1 MKADAASVV
10 VVLSPFLT
18 VEEAFQWAT
27 AAKSWDKGVR
37 LALGPVPMVGVDDSY
52 PKDVKGNPV
61 APAKFVIR
69 AEKCPNRLGV
79 EMVLQHFQGGV
90 TPFAGI
96 GATTAVVFVG
106 GYPEPVTAEALT
118 GVVLPDLLV
127 VQDLFTS
134 PLAKAAK
141 YLLPGTSNF
150 EKDGTFL
157 NHAGYAQTFA
167 RAANPPKE
175 VRSELQVACD
185 LAGKRGLAQASAV
198 RKELAKTFPALAAL
212 AEPKAAAKGAARLE
226 LQTV

>member
-1 MKADAASVV
+1 MLDETFAAAIR
-10 VVLSPFLT
+10 T
-18 VEEAFQWAT
+18 VFN
-27 AAKSWDKGVR
+27 
-37 LALGPVPMVGVDDSY
+37 ALGPVPVVGVDDSY
-52 PKDVKGNPV
+52 PKDVKGHAV
-61 APAKFVIR
+61 TPAKFVIR

-79 EMVLQHFQGGV
+79 EMVLRHFGDV
-90 TPFAGI
+90 VPFADI
-96 GATTAVVFVG
+96 GPSKAMVFVG
-106 GYPEPVTAEALT
+106 GYPDGLTDADLAGVAL
-118 GVVLPDLLV
+118 PELLV

-157 NHAGYAQTFA
+157 NHAGYAQTFG

-198 RKELAKTFPALAAL
+198 RKELAKTFPALATL
-212 AEPKAAAKGAARLE
+212 ADAKPAKGAARLA

>member
-1 MKADAASVV
+1 MPEFNWIYTGLIIAAVIGTIMGYIAYLILLERWV
-10 VVLSPFLT
+10 
-18 VEEAFQWAT
+18 
-27 AAKSWDKGVR
+27 AAWVQDRFG
-37 LALGPVPMVGVDDSY
+37 
-52 PKDVKGNPV
+52 
-61 APAKFVIR
+61 
-69 AEKCPNRLGV
+69 PNRLGV
-79 EMVLQHFQGGV
+79 EMVLQHSQGSV
-90 TPFAGI
+90 IPFAGI

-118 GVVLPDLLV
+118 GVVLPDLLY
-127 VQDLFTS
+127 VQDLFAS

-175 VRSELQVACD
+175 VRSELQVASD

-198 RKELAKTFPALAAL
+198 RKDLAKTFPALAAL